1 MSAYAAESSRN
12 GVGSVVGG
20 VPSARATSVVFVL
33 RTRGGGTPPTA
44 KGRGD
49 L

>member
-20 VPSARATSVVFVL
+20 VPSARVRNTNTTDVA
-33 RTRGGGTPPTA
+33 RGGGTPPTT
-44 KGRGD
+44 GGEF